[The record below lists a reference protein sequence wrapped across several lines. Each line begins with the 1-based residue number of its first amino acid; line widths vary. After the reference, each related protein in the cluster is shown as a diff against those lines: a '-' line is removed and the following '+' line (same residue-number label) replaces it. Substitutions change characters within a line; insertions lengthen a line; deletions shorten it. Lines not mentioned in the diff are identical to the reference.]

1 MNPNLLN
8 LLQQQQSQQTS
19 GQEANSAMD
28 NTAVNNPFDS
38 GIRKAIESA
47 RQSLGMT
54 RDQEN
59 AALRRGMLTFA
70 NQIGQAP
77 RERGVAAN
85 IASIGRAMI
94 PGMMEYDNYEQ
105 NALNSNNNLANQII
119 SYQQQE
125 AQRQAE
131 EEQRQWQRQLQEQA
145 LNERK
150 RSTNLLETFRRDKLN
165 QKSNDSEF
173 AINNDLIPITS
184 KSERLLYAKDRK
196 ASGEILKEL
205 THIKD
210 EYENLKNITKD
221 DLINPMSPY
230 GIGTISNQIKD
241 FAGYI
246 TDNKELQET
255 TKKRKAL
262 EASLGKFAL
271 ELERK
276 IKGGVLSEGMV
287 KRFENKELLPGISD
301 RPEVFE
307 EKLNNLMKELSD
319 RYTSADT
326 SLKYGAHISPYDL
339 EKLNSEKSSRQSF
352 MPISS
357 EATNSSQDYNDDYG
371 YEPR

>member
-28 NTAVNNPFDS
+28 NTAVTNPFDS

-131 EEQRQWQRQLQEQA
+131 EEQRAWQRQLQEQA